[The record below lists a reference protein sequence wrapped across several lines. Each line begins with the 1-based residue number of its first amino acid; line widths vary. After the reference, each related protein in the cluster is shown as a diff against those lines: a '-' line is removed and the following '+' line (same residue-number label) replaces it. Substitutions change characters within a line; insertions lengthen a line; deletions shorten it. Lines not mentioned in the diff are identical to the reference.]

1 MGDNEKAI
9 EAIDTIIARNEDKKG
24 NYYDA
29 ACMYSRMKSK
39 EKALEY
45 LEKSLESGYNRFA
58 HIGID
63 HDMDFI
69 RETTEFKNL
78 RRSRMTRYFIHILLR
93 NIRSS
98 LMKL

>member
-1 MGDNEKAI
+1 
-9 EAIDTIIARNEDKKG
+9 
-24 NYYDA
+24 
-29 ACMYSRMKSK
+29 MKNK

-69 RETTEFKNL
+69 RETTEFK
-78 RRSRMTRYFIHILLR
+78 
-93 NIRSS
+93 S
-98 LMKL
+98 LMKSMKTSIIQKLLNQPVHKQAMS